1 MSDIAMASRPNT
13 PTARKSPVTSSPSSK
28 GAEKAQQQRKVSVS
42 QATSTA
48 QQQRKSSTSRDS
60 PNVVGQQRRES
71 TAAKSS
77 ILAGNKR
84 KDEEQSPTK
93 VYPQGNAEAADNSTT
108 HPHPQS
114 FPPPKKRRIS
124 SAKPIV
130 SPTQEPAATSLSQPP
145 SAAPISPTTQLLHH
159 VLTTHPNLVPTSPS
173 AILSSNIDAI
183 AHIMWQVAF
192 NHGPLLARACQ
203 YSAMFSPLKLAAL
216 AKLNFLPSWWF
227 FREGVMK
234 GLPEMVGERM
244 VDDGEMQREWKEAVC
259 WCMGILGERADVKA
273 VMGKAEQGK
282 TEQ

>member
-48 QQQRKSSTSRDS
+48 QQQRKNSTPRDS

-71 TAAKSS
+71 TAAKGS
-77 ILAGNKR
+77 ILAGNKK

-93 VYPQGNAEAADNSTT
+93 VYLQVNAEAADNGTT
-108 HPHPQS
+108 HLYPQC
-114 FPPPKKRRIS
+114 FPPPKNRRIS
-124 SAKPIV
+124 SAKPNV
-130 SPTQEPAATSLSQPP
+130 DPAQEPATTTLSQPP
-145 SAAPISPTTQLLHH
+145 SAAPVPQTIQLLHH
-159 VLTTHPNLVPTSPS
+159 VLTTHPYLVPTSPS
-173 AILSSNIDAI
+173 PILSSNIDAI

-227 FREGVMK
+227 FGEGVMK
-234 GLPEMVGERM
+234 GLPEIIGERM
-244 VDDGEMQREWKEAVC
+244 VDDGEM
-259 WCMGILGERADVKA
+259 
-273 VMGKAEQGK
+273 
-282 TEQ
+282 

>member
-1 MSDIAMASRPNT
+1 MAPRPNT
-13 PTARKSPVTSSPSSK
+13 PTARKGPVPSSPSSK
-28 GAEKAQQQRKVSVS
+28 GSGKAQQQRKVSVS

-48 QQQRKSSTSRDS
+48 QQQRKNSTSRDS

-71 TAAKSS
+71 TAAKGS
-77 ILAGNKR
+77 ILAGDKR
-84 KDEEQSPTK
+84 KDEELSPTK
-93 VYPQGNAEAADNSTT
+93 VYPQGNAEAADNGTT

-130 SPTQEPAATSLSQPP
+130 SPAQEPATTTSSQPP

-173 AILSSNIDAI
+173 PILSSNIDAI
-183 AHIMWQVAF
+183 AHTMWQVAF

-234 GLPEMVGERM
+234 GLPEMVGERI

-259 WCMGILGERADVKA
+259 
-273 VMGKAEQGK
+273 
-282 TEQ
+282 